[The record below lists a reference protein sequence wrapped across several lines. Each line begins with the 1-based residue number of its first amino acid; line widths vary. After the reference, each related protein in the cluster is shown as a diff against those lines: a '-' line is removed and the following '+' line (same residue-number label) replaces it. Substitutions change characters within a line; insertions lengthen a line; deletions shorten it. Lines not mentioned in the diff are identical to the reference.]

1 MIEIILLLAGLIIL
15 IKSADFLVNAASSI
29 AKKFHIS
36 PAIIGLTILA
46 FGTSLPEL
54 FVNIIAAIN
63 NSSQVALGNIVGSNI
78 ANILLVLGI
87 TGLLTQIKVKKTVI
101 YKEIPFAFLASLIL
115 LVMVL
120 DKKKTHIGFYSGL
133 ILLLFLVIFMYYVFS
148 SIKNK
153 NKDSI
158 IPNTS
163 DLKINSTKKD
173 ISLLMI
179 GSIGLYFGGEWT
191 VNGAIYLAKLLNLSE
206 FFISA
211 TIVAIGTSL
220 PELVTSII
228 AAKKKE
234 TDMAIGNVV
243 GSNILNIFWVLGFT
257 SIINPIKIPLFIY
270 QDLIIVSIAT
280 FILFFSLFIS
290 KKHLFK
296 KRTAILFI
304 TSYVCYIIFILIRG

>member
-1 MIEIILLLAGLIIL
+1 MIEIILLILGLITL
-15 IKSADFLVNAASSI
+15 IKSADFLVDAASSI

-54 FVNIIAAIN
+54 FVNVIAAIN

-87 TGLLTQIKVKKTVI
+87 TGLLTQIKVKKNVI
-101 YKEIPFAFLASLIL
+101 YKEIPFALLASLIL

-120 DKKKTHIGFYSGL
+120 DKTKTHIGFYSGL
-133 ILLLFLVIFMYYVFS
+133 ILILFLAIFMYYVLS
-148 SIKNK
+148 TIKNK

-158 IPNTS
+158 IPTTTE
-163 DLKINSTKKD
+163 LKINSTKKD
-173 ISLLMI
+173 ILFLII

-191 VNGAIYLAKLLNLSE
+191 VNGAVFLAKLLNLSE

-257 SIINPIKIPLFIY
+257 SIIKPIQIPPFIY

-290 KKHLFK
+290 KKHLFR
-296 KRTAILFI
+296 KRTGILFI
-304 TSYVCYIIFILIRG
+304 ISYICYIAFILLRG